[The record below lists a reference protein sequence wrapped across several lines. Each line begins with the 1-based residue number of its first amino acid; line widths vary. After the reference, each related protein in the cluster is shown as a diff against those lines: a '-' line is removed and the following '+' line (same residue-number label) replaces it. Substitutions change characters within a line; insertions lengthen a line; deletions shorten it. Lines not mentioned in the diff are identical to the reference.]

1 MATNA
6 DALDLDADALHESS
20 WEHQCKW
27 DPSVISS
34 SLDSCY
40 RHTCDDVD
48 DLHCCFATE
57 EKSKKC

>member
-6 DALDLDADALHESS
+6 DALDLDVDADDESS
-20 WEHQCKW
+20 WAHQCKW

-34 SLDSCY
+34 FSDSCY

-48 DLHCCFATE
+48 DLQCFATE